1 MQGRENFL
9 FRWPGNDYVDFLGMD
24 SYHGLSPVVLTTN
37 MNTLSRLSKELKKP
51 CGVTETGVEGI
62 QRDGVP
68 EKNYWTQ
75 QILTP
80 VTGQFVSMIVM
91 WRNKYDPS
99 ESESHFYSVFK
110 GHASEK
116 SFIKMYESPVSLFS
130 ADLPDMYT
138 MAEGMNV
145 K

>member
-1 MQGRENFL
+1 MILVKVSRI
-9 FRWPGNDYVDFLGMD
+9 
-24 SYHGLSPVVLTTN
+24 S
-37 MNTLSRLSKELKKP
+37 TL
-51 CGVTETGVEGI
+51 I
-62 QRDGVP
+62 
-68 EKNYWTQ
+68 
-75 QILTP
+75 
-80 VTGQFVSMIVM
+80 
-91 WRNKYDPS
+91 
-99 ESESHFYSVFK
+99 FK

>member
-1 MQGRENFL
+1 MMV
-9 FRWPGNDYVDFLGMD
+9 FRRKTIGHSKSLPLLRD
-24 SYHGLSPVVLTTN
+24 SFVSIDCDVEETN
-37 MNTLSRLSKELKKP
+37 M
-51 CGVTETGVEGI
+51 
-62 QRDGVP
+62 
-68 EKNYWTQ
+68 
-75 QILTP
+75 IL
-80 VTGQFVSMIVM
+80 V
-91 WRNKYDPS
+91 